1 MPTAD
6 IPKPLGE
13 RLRARRRS
21 LDLTIAEVAERAGL
35 SLPYVSN
42 LERGRGNPTLE
53 VLTSLADV
61 LGIPISQLVG
71 TDDAEG
77 VVDSDELQLASLPT
91 SLARFSR
98 SPDFLREVRNLAEHR
113 DESFEELRQRVLLG
127 MAAAPRRS
135 NGEPTPADWQRL
147 LDAYTMILRS

>member
-1 MPTAD
+1 MTTSN
-6 IPKPLGE
+6 IPESLGE
-13 RLRARRRS
+13 RLRARRHS

-53 VLTSLADV
+53 VLTNLAEV
-61 LGIPISQLVG
+61 LGIPVSQLVG
-71 TDDAEG
+71 TESTEG
-77 VVDSDELQLASLPT
+77 QVSSDELRLASLPT

-98 SPDFLREVRNLAEHR
+98 SQDFLREVRNLADQK
-113 DESFEELRQRVLLG
+113 DESFEEMRQRVLLA

-135 NGEPTPADWQRL
+135 NGEPTSSDWQRL
-147 LDAYTMILRS
+147 LDAYTLILRS